1 MPLEGEKMGIE
12 KTKNDTT
19 HYLIVFLIIFL
30 LIFLPILIGLV
41 SSNIENTN
49 QSKHEEKLIEEGKV
63 KTHSDVINEIVDILK
78 KRDEEKLKEYLSSD
92 FNYWDDNNTESK
104 YIYKFWSDL
113 KFYTGKHYIEERG
126 DITDTNYKTF
136 WIYWDIPE
144 QLEYKQYSQY
154 SLQKICIDIRK
165 VVKENIITYEINQ
178 IILKNN

>member
-1 MPLEGEKMGIE
+1 MGIE

-41 SSNIENTN
+41 SNNIEYTN
-49 QSKHEEKLIEEGKV
+49 QSKHEEKLIKEGKV

-104 YIYKFWSDL
+104 
-113 KFYTGKHYIEERG
+113 
-126 DITDTNYKTF
+126 
-136 WIYWDIPE
+136 
-144 QLEYKQYSQY
+144 
-154 SLQKICIDIRK
+154 
-165 VVKENIITYEINQ
+165 
-178 IILKNN
+178 

>member
-1 MPLEGEKMGIE
+1 MKKRNI
-12 KTKNDTT
+12 
-19 HYLIVFLIIFL
+19 IVFIAFL
-30 LIFLPILIGLV
+30 LVVILTLV
-41 SSNIENTN
+41 SLMSKNIKESK
-49 QSKHEEKLIEEGKV
+49 QEKHEQKLIQEGNVVDSNKF
-63 KTHSDVINEIVDILK
+63 IEEIVEILK
-78 KRDEEKLKEYLSSD
+78 NRDEEKLKKYLSSD
-92 FNYWDDNNTESK
+92 FNYWDNNNTESK
-104 YIYKFWSDL
+104 YIYNFWSDL

-126 DITDTNYKTF
+126 DVTDQNYKTF

>member
-1 MPLEGEKMGIE
+1 MENDNKENKKFIVVIGIV
-12 KTKNDTT
+12 
-19 HYLIVFLIIFL
+19 LIVIILIISLPEIIKEQKKLETSKLEYKL
-30 LIFLPILIGLV
+30 L
-41 SSNIENTN
+41 
-49 QSKHEEKLIEEGKV
+49 QEGK
-63 KTHSDVINEIVDILK
+63 TINSDEIVKEIVEILK
-78 KRDEEKLKEYLSSD
+78 DRDKEKLKEYLSSD

-154 SLQKICIDIRK
+154 SLQKICIYMRK
-165 VVKENIITYEINQ
+165 VVKEDIITYEINQ

>member
-1 MPLEGEKMGIE
+1 MKLL
-12 KTKNDTT
+12 TK
-19 HYLIVFLIIFL
+19 
-30 LIFLPILIGLV
+30 
-41 SSNIENTN
+41 
-49 QSKHEEKLIEEGKV
+49 
-63 KTHSDVINEIVDILK
+63 DI
-78 KRDEEKLKEYLSSD
+78 EEKLKEYLSSD

-104 YIYKFWSDL
+104 YVYKFWSDL

-154 SLQKICIDIRK
+154 SLQKICIYMRK
-165 VVKENIITYEINQ
+165 VVKEDIITYEINQ

>member
-1 MPLEGEKMGIE
+1 MKKRNI
-12 KTKNDTT
+12 
-19 HYLIVFLIIFL
+19 IVFIAFL
-30 LIFLPILIGLV
+30 LVVILTLV
-41 SSNIENTN
+41 SLMSKNIKASKQE
-49 QSKHEEKLIEEGKV
+49 KHEQKLIQEGNVVDSNKF
-63 KTHSDVINEIVDILK
+63 IEEIVEILK
-78 KRDEEKLKEYLSSD
+78 NRDEEKLKKYLSSD
-92 FNYWDDNNTESK
+92 FNYWDNNNTESK
-104 YIYKFWSDL
+104 YIYNFWSDL

-126 DITDTNYKTF
+126 DVTDQNYKTF

>member
-1 MPLEGEKMGIE
+1 MNKRNI
-12 KTKNDTT
+12 
-19 HYLIVFLIIFL
+19 IVFIAFL
-30 LIFLPILIGLV
+30 LVVILTLV
-41 SSNIENTN
+41 SLMSKNIKASKQE
-49 QSKHEEKLIEEGKV
+49 KHEQKLIQEGNVVDSNKF
-63 KTHSDVINEIVDILK
+63 IEEIVELLK
-78 KRDEEKLKEYLSSD
+78 NRDEEKLKKYLSSD
-92 FNYWDDNNTESK
+92 FNYWDNNNTESK
-104 YIYKFWSDL
+104 YIYNFWSDL

-126 DITDTNYKTF
+126 DVTDQNYKTF